1 MKRIA
6 QKSLYGKQKVKE
18 VADGLLSGGMDTK
31 VELIQ
36 ALIPLGLLHV
46 QEVLQ
51 AEVAALAGERYSRGF
66 VRKQHVRWGRQGGYV
81 HLGGQRVAI
90 DAPRVRDRESGR
102 TRLPD
107 VYRALQE
114 PRDMDEAALS
124 RLLGGLACRRY
135 EQSAGLVP
143 EALGLGPSS
152 VSRRFVRA
160 SARKLEDFC
169 SRPLDGYDIVAVFI
183 DGKTF
188 ARDQMVVALGV
199 DIKGSKV
206 PLGFVQ
212 TATENAKACGEF
224 LSSLVERGLRFDQ
237 GLLVIID
244 GAKGLYKAAK
254 KVFADL
260 ALVQR
265 CQWHKRQNVVS
276 YLPKDKQKLF
286 RQKLQR
292 AYEKPDY
299 REAKTALE
307 HVAKELKLVNESAL
321 ASLNEGLEETLTLHR
336 LGLFRELGASF
347 KTTNCIESLNSQVA
361 RLTRRVSRWTNSNQ
375 KHRWLAVA
383 LMDIEP
389 RLRKVKGCKH
399 LPLLR
404 LALKRELKIEDVKS
418 AERAAA

>member
-18 VADGLLSGGMDTK
+18 VAHGLLFGGLDVK

-36 ALIPLGLLHV
+36 SLIPLGLMHV
-46 QEVLQ
+46 EEVLQ
-51 AEVAALAGERYSRGF
+51 AEVAALAGERYSRGP
-66 VRKQHVRWGRQGGYV
+66 VRKQHVRWGSQGGYV
-81 HLGGQRVAI
+81 YLGGQRV
-90 DAPRVRDRESGR
+90 DVEAPRVRDRESGR
-102 TRLPD
+102 TTLPGA
-107 VYRALQE
+107 YRALQE
-114 PRDMDEAALS
+114 PRTMDETVLS

-143 EALGLGPSS
+143 EALGLAPSS
-152 VSRRFVRA
+152 VSRSFVRA
-160 SARKLEDFC
+160 SAKRLEDFC
-169 SRPLDGYDIVAVFI
+169 ERPLDNNDIVAVFI

-199 DIKGSKV
+199 DITGRKV

-212 TATENAKACGEF
+212 TATENAKACKEF
-224 LSSLVERGLRFDQ
+224 LLGLVSRGLKFDQ
-237 GLLVIID
+237 GLLIIID
-244 GAKGLYKAAK
+244 GAKGLYKAVK
-254 KVFADL
+254 DVFGGL

-265 CQWHKRQNVVS
+265 CQWHKRENVVS
-276 YLPKDKQKLF
+276 YLPKSLQTAF
-286 RQKLQR
+286 RRKLQH

-299 REAKTALE
+299 KEAKASLE

-321 ASLNEGLEETLTLHR
+321 ASLNEGLEDTLTLHR
-336 LGLFRELGASF
+336 IGLFKELGASF

-375 KHRWLAVA
+375 MHRWLATA
-383 LMDIEP
+383 LLDIEK
-389 RLRKVKGCKH
+389 RLNKVKGCKH

-404 LALKRELKIEDVKS
+404 LALKRELKIEDVKP
-418 AERAAA
+418 AARAAA